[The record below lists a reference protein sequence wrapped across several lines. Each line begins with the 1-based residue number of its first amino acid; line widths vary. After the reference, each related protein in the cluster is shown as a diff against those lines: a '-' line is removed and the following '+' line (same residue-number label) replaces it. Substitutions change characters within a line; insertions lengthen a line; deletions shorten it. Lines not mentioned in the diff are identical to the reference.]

1 MKTLKTILTIL
12 LVLLLLVIGGAWSGL
27 YSVAADAPHTRPVF
41 ALLELLRERSVAARV
56 SAIEVP
62 LLDEEALI
70 RAGAGNYDAMCSG
83 CHLAPD
89 MAETELSRGLY
100 PAPPNLAQSGSV
112 DPAAA
117 FWTIK
122 HGIKASGMPAWG
134 RSMEDSDIW
143 GMVALLR
150 KLPQMTAEQYRA
162 LVDTSG
168 GHSHGAGEPGRD
180 HDSGVG
186 PDEHPHNAGAAGTAA
201 GDGHEDEQEHGH
213 GDHPHGT
220 AADTPEAAAQA
231 LNVALSA
238 GDVGTVEALLD
249 PQVLILESGG
259 AERSRAEYAA
269 HHMQSD
275 MAFLQDTQY
284 TLLHQTGDRVGEL
297 AWVASEAS
305 ITGRSGD
312 NAVALMSTETLVLEK
327 AAKGWRIVHVHWSS
341 RPAAGPSAQL
351 PVQPS
356 VQPKE

>member
-1 MKTLKTILTIL
+1 MKPLKTILITL
-12 LVLLLLVIGGAWSGL
+12 LVLVLLAIGWAWSGL
-27 YSVAADAPHTRPVF
+27 YNVAADASHTRPVF
-41 ALLELLRERSVAARV
+41 ALLELLRERSVALRAA
-56 SAIEVP
+56 AIDVP

-100 PAPPNLAQSGSV
+100 PAPPNLAQSSGV

-122 HGIKASGMPAWG
+122 HGLKASGMPAWG
-134 RSMEDSDIW
+134 RSMQDSDIW

-162 LVDTSG
+162 LVDASG
-168 GHSHGAGEPGRD
+168 GHSHGAGEPSRD
-180 HDSGVG
+180 HDSRTG
-186 PDEHPHNAGAAGTAA
+186 PDEHPHDASAAGTAA
-201 GDGHEDEQEHGH
+201 EGGQEQAHDH
-213 GDHPHGT
+213 GDHPHE
-220 AADTPEAAAQA
+220 AAEDTPGAVAQA
-231 LNVALSA
+231 LNAALSA

-269 HHMQSD
+269 HHMKSD
-275 MAFLQDTQY
+275 MAFLHDTQY
-284 TLLHQTGDRVGEL
+284 TVLRQTGDRVGDL

-312 NAVALMSTETLVLEK
+312 RSVALMSTETLVLKK

-341 RPAAGPSAQL
+341 RPAAEPSAQS
-351 PVQPS
+351 S

>member
-1 MKTLKTILTIL
+1 MKPLKTILITL
-12 LVLLLLVIGGAWSGL
+12 LVLVLLAIGWAWSGL
-27 YSVAADAPHTRPVF
+27 YNVAADASHTRPVF
-41 ALLELLRERSVAARV
+41 ALLELLRERSVALRAA
-56 SAIEVP
+56 AIDVP

-100 PAPPNLAQSGSV
+100 PAPPNLAQSSGV

-122 HGIKASGMPAWG
+122 HGLKASGMPAWG
-134 RSMEDSDIW
+134 RSMQDSDIW

-162 LVDTSG
+162 LVDASG
-168 GHSHGAGEPGRD
+168 GHSHGAGASGQGQEQA
-180 HDSGVG
+180 HD
-186 PDEHPHNAGAAGTAA
+186 
-201 GDGHEDEQEHGH
+201 H
-213 GDHPHGT
+213 GDHPHE
-220 AADTPEAAAQA
+220 AAEDTPGAVAQA
-231 LNVALSA
+231 LNAALSA

-269 HHMQSD
+269 HHMKSD
-275 MAFLQDTQY
+275 MAFLHDTQY
-284 TLLHQTGDRVGEL
+284 TVLRQTGDRVGDL

-312 NAVALMSTETLVLEK
+312 RSVALMSTETLVLKK

-341 RPAAGPSAQL
+341 RPAAEPSAQS
-351 PVQPS
+351 S

>member
-41 ALLELLRERSVAARV
+41 ALLELLRERSVAARA
-56 SAIEVP
+56 SAIAVP

-89 MAETELSRGLY
+89 MAETEVSRGLY
-100 PAPPNLAQSGSV
+100 PAPPNLAQSV
-112 DPAAA
+112 FADPAAA

-134 RSMEDSDIW
+134 RSMGDSDIW
-143 GMVALLR
+143 GMVALLK
-150 KLPQMTAEQYRA
+150 KLPKMTSKDYRA
-162 LVDTSG
+162 LVDASG
-168 GHSHGAGEPGRD
+168 GHSHGAGEAGRD
-180 HDSGVG
+180 RDFRAG
-186 PDEHPHNAGAAGTAA
+186 PGEQPLNAGSDGTAA
-201 GDGHEDEQEHGH
+201 ERGPEQEHDH
-213 GDHPHGT
+213 SNHPH
-220 AADTPEAAAQA
+220 AAVEDAPLAVAQA
-231 LNVALSA
+231 LQAALSA

-275 MAFLQDTQY
+275 MAFLKDTQY
-284 TLLHQTGDRVGEL
+284 TLLRQTGDRVGDL
-297 AWVASEAS
+297 AWVASEAR

-312 NAVALMSTETLVLEK
+312 NSITLMSTETLVLKK
-327 AAKGWRIVHVHWSS
+327 AAEGWRIVHVHWSS
-341 RPAAGPSAQL
+341 RPTVEPSAK
-351 PVQPS
+351 PS
-356 VQPKE
+356 VESRE